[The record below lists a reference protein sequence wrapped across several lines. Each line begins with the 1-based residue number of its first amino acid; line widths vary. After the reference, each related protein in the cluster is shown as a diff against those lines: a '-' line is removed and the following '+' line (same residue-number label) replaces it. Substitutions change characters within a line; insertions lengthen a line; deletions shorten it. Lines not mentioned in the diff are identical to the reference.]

1 MKRPTRL
8 RRQKGEAVSRH
19 DTSDELRREL
29 RSLGATAGRDAQ
41 AARRVYSQL
50 FDSPADAEDGRRA
63 LFGRRDI
70 LRIGGFGVAT
80 AAVIS
85 ACGEHERGEV
95 GRVGAVPTTVK
106 LPDAVVT
113 NVALLRTAS
122 SLEHSVINVYSQV
135 IDHADLLDPKLND
148 VAKRFMEDH
157 QSHAALFEELTTDA
171 GGTPWT
177 CGNPKIDD
185 VIINP
190 ILTRIT
196 QGVGATTTAAAVEAS
211 DDPHRDVL
219 NFAHGLE
226 ALAGATYQAFV
237 ALFSDPSL
245 RGEAMRVGAREARHA
260 ALFALTI
267 NPDRPGGLV
276 NFADA
281 VNAEPASPPTST
293 TIPATTTT
301 LQNIANAPGAA
312 VPSQST
318 ETVPQTEIP
327 TVTAIPSQFGTL
339 AAIQLVIGRGDEN
352 GTRLKINLET
362 PSLNSFVYE
371 YMTSAC

>member
-1 MKRPTRL
+1 M
-8 RRQKGEAVSRH
+8 SRH
-19 DTSDELRREL
+19 DNLDDNLRRNA
-29 RSLGATAGRDAQ
+29 S
-41 AARRVYSQL
+41 
-50 FDSPADAEDGRRA
+50 
-63 LFGRRDI
+63 FGRRDI

-106 LPDAVVT
+106 LPDAKIT
-113 NVALLRTAS
+113 NVALLRTCS
-122 SLEHSVINVYSQV
+122 SLEHSIVNVYSQ
-135 IDHADLLDPKLND
+135 IIGKGDLLDPKYD
-148 VAKRFMEDH
+148 DMAKRFMQDH
-157 QSHAALFEELTTDA
+157 QEAAASFEILTIDA

-196 QGVGATTTAAAVEAS
+196 KGAEATSTATAIKPS
-211 DDPHRDVL
+211 DDPRRDILHFV
-219 NFAHGLE
+219 HGLE
-226 ALAGATYQAFV
+226 TLAGATYQAFV
-237 ALFSDPSL
+237 PLFSDPPL
-245 RGEAMRVGAREARHA
+245 RSAGMSAGVPAARHA
-260 ALFALTI
+260 ALLAINI

-281 VNAEPASPPTST
+281 VNAEPASPPTT
-293 TIPATTTT
+293 VPATSTT

-312 VPSQST
+312 VPSPSSVP
-318 ETVPQTEIP
+318 VPQTEIP
-327 TVTAIPSQFGTL
+327 TVTAIPSQFGSL
-339 AAIQLVIGRGDEN
+339 SAIQLVVGAGDDN

-371 YMTSAC
+371 YMAPSC

>member
-1 MKRPTRL
+1 
-8 RRQKGEAVSRH
+8 VSRH
-19 DTSDELRREL
+19 DISDELRREL
-29 RSLGATAGRDAQ
+29 RSFGATAGRDAQ
-41 AARRVYSQL
+41 AAQRVYSKL
-50 FDSPADAEDGRRA
+50 FDSAADKTNSRRV

-122 SLEHSVINVYSQV
+122 SLEHSAINVYSQ
-135 IDHADLLDPKLND
+135 IIGNSDLLDPELED

-157 QSHAALFEELTTDA
+157 QGHAALFEQLTADA

-185 VIINP
+185 SIINP
-190 ILTRIT
+190 ILGRIT
-196 QGVGATTTAAAVEAS
+196 QGSAATPTAAAIEAS
-211 DDPHRDVL
+211 DDPRRDVL

-226 ALAGATYQAFV
+226 SLAGATYQAFA
-237 ALFSDPSL
+237 ALFSDPLL
-245 RGEAMRVGAREARHA
+245 RADAMTVGAREARHA
-260 ALFALTI
+260 ALLALTI

-276 NFADA
+276 NLTAA
-281 VNAEPASPPTST
+281 VNADPASPPSTSV
-293 TIPATTTT
+293 PATSTT

-312 VPSQST
+312 VPAQET

-327 TVTAIPSQFGTL
+327 DVTAIPSQFGTL
-339 AAIQLVIGRGDEN
+339 AANQLVLGRGDEN

-371 YMTSAC
+371 YMTPTC